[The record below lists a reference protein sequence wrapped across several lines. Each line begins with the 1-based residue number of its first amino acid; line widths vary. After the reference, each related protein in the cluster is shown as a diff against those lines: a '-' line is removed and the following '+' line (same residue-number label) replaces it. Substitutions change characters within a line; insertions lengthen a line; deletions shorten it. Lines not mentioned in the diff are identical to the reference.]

1 MEQKNMPKHLA
12 IIMDG
17 NRRWA
22 KKKGLASNLGHK
34 EGAKTLKKLCK
45 YIEQLGIPYV
55 SVFAFST
62 ENFKRSKE
70 EVDALMNLF
79 ITMFTKEFHFLLED
93 GVKIVFS
100 GKRNPLPEKVL
111 KAMDEMMEKSKNNTK
126 YTFNVCLNYGGQDEL
141 VSATK
146 EIAQKVQTGELKIE
160 EITEKTIEENLY
172 QQLPPIDFLI
182 RTSGEYRISNFM
194 LWQMAYAEFYFTD
207 VLFPDFDEKQLD
219 IALEEYQN
227 RNRRFG
233 GA

>member
-22 KKKGLASNLGHK
+22 KKRGLASNLGHK

-160 EITEKTIEENLY
+160 EITEKTVEESLY